1 MKKGKVF
8 TKSQIALALLVVA
21 LGAAVWLNSKY
32 STIDGVSGTVSKY
45 LGDVQYVG
53 TESQSSAIQ
62 TGASAESEDY
72 FTTART
78 EREAAIK
85 KAQEQIEETLKNENA
100 SDDDKKYVMEV
111 SGNLAKRI
119 EAQTNIENLL
129 KAKGFS
135 EALAVI
141 SDETVTVVVRSE
153 GLLSSETMQ
162 IQDIATEQSGISL
175 SGVKIITVK

>member
-32 STIDGVSGTVSKY
+32 STVEGVTGTVSKY

-72 FTTART
+72 FTTARN

-129 KAKGFS
+129 NKSRGDYAY
-135 EALAVI
+135 
-141 SDETVTVVVRSE
+141 
-153 GLLSSETMQ
+153 TML
-162 IQDIATEQSGISL
+162 DVNNFDGGDATEKIAAID
-175 SGVKIITVK
+175 GVIKVRVI

>member
-21 LGAAVWLNSKY
+21 LGAAVWLNAKY
-32 STIDGVSGTVSKY
+32 SSVEGVNGTVSKY
-45 LGDVQYVG
+45 LGDAQYVG
-53 TESQSSAIQ
+53 NSSDSSAIQ
-62 TGASAESEDY
+62 TGANVAEEDY
-72 FTTART
+72 FVKARAD
-78 EREAAIK
+78 REAAIK

-100 SDDDKKYVMEV
+100 SDDDKKYVMQM
-111 SGNLAKRI
+111 SGELAKRQ
-119 EAQTNIENLL
+119 EAQANIENLL

-135 EALAVI
+135 DALAVI

-153 GLLSSETMQ
+153 GLLTSETLQ

-175 SGVKIITVK
+175 SGVKIIAVK